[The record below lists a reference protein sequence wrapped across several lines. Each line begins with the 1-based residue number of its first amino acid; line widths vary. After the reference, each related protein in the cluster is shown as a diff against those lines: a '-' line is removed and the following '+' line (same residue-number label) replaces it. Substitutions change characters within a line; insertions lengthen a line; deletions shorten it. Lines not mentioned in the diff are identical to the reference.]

1 MSNSVRP
8 YSKKLLGIKAER
20 IRDQIFGATDG
31 TISTLAVIAGV
42 AGATANPFII
52 LVAGASAML
61 AEAISMGFSSYSAA
75 KTKEAITGRK
85 IARSP
90 VIEGVEFWL
99 ATMGG
104 GFVPLLPFLF
114 LASQSNLV
122 FSVILS
128 AIFLFA
134 IGTNAARMAQQG
146 ISIPKC
152 CLTGLRTAVIGLI
165 AAAIT
170 YAVGLGFAA
179 IGGPALTGAFAA
191 WQP

>member
-1 MSNSVRP
+1 MTNGIKP
-8 YSKKLLGIKAER
+8 YSKHLLGIKVEQ

-42 AGATANPFII
+42 AGATSGNFIV

-85 IARSP
+85 KQRSP
-90 VIEGVEFWL
+90 IIEGVEFWL

-104 GFVPLLPFLF
+104 GFVPIIPFLF
-114 LASQSNLV
+114 ISSGLNL
-122 FSVILS
+122 ILS
-128 AIFLFA
+128 VVLSTIFLFA
-134 IGTNAARMAQQG
+134 IGANAARLVG
-146 ISIPKC
+146 NGV
-152 CLTGLRTAVIGLI
+152 LWTGFRTAIIGLI

-170 YAVGLGFAA
+170 YAVGTGFASLA
-179 IGGPALTGAFAA
+179 GGIPIA
-191 WQP
+191 

>member
-1 MSNSVRP
+1 MAALKP
-8 YSKKLLGIKAER
+8 YSKRLLGIRAER

-42 AGATANPFII
+42 AGATSNNFIV

-75 KTKEAITGRK
+75 KTKEAIVGKRY
-85 IARSP
+85 RENP
-90 VIEGVEFWL
+90 LREGVEFWL

-104 GFVPLLPFLF
+104 GFIPLIPFIIPGLSH
-114 LASQSNLV
+114 LLL
-122 FSVILS
+122 SVILS

-134 IGTNAARMAQQG
+134 IGANAARIVG
-146 ISIPKC
+146 NGVFW
-152 CLTGLRTAVIGLI
+152 TGLRSAIIGLI

-170 YAVGLGFAA
+170 YSVGVGFAKLA
-179 IGGPALTGAFAA
+179 GGMAFV
-191 WQP
+191 

>member
-1 MSNSVRP
+1 MSNSIKP
-8 YSKKLLGIKAER
+8 YSKRLLGIRAER

-42 AGATANPFII
+42 SGATSNPFIV

-75 KTKEAITGRK
+75 KTKEAIVGKRYK
-85 IARSP
+85 ENP
-90 VIEGVEFWL
+90 VAEGIEFWL

-104 GFVPLLPFLF
+104 GFVPLVPFLF
-114 LASQSNLV
+114 MASDSNL
-122 FSVILS
+122 ILS
-128 AIFLFA
+128 IMLSTIFLFA